1 MCIQSHRNDFL
12 MAILFHFIATH
23 LSVFFQ
29 VKLKRFYIAIESKVG
44 ESKQYIIPCDGLS
57 LFIKTSV

>member
-1 MCIQSHRNDFL
+1 MIFI